1 MVMGISKISKIITLS
16 HGGGGRE
23 MWELI
28 NDLIVSKV
36 PEKFRNVLDGV
47 GLDVLDDGVAIK
59 VGDVYV
65 VMSIDSY
72 TVKPPIFPGGD
83 LGVLAASGTI
93 NDLLMMGAKPVGI
106 IDALVVEEGMEV
118 DLVNGLIQSLINT
131 AVSEGVAVLGGDFKV
146 MPKGSL
152 DGIIITTA
160 GIGIA
165 RKLIVDVNIR
175 VGDKVI
181 VTGPIADHGAT
192 VIAAQLG
199 LLNMSKDLVS
209 DVRPLSK
216 YMLPLIDTYGDHI
229 HAARDPTRGGLAST
243 LNEWVVNRDLT
254 IVVDRSKIPIREP
267 VKKFLDM
274 LGIDPLN
281 VASEGV
287 AVLAVDPVV
296 ADDVVSYLR
305 RLGLDKASIVGEVVK
320 PPSGIARG
328 RVLAKTEVGGITF
341 IEALSSPTP
350 RIC

>member
-1 MVMGISKISKIITLS
+1 MSKIVTLS
-16 HGGGGRE
+16 HGGGGKE
-23 MWELI
+23 MWDLI
-28 NDLIVSKV
+28 NELIVSKV
-36 PEKFRNVLDGV
+36 PERFRNVLNGV

-59 VGDVYV
+59 VGDVYI

-72 TVKPPIFPGGD
+72 TVKPVIFPGGD

-106 IDALVVEEGMEV
+106 IDALVVEEGVEI
-118 DLVNGLIQSLINT
+118 DLVNSLIQSLINT
-131 AVSEGVAVLGGDFKV
+131 AISEGVAILGGDFKV

-152 DGIIITTA
+152 DGIIVTTA

-165 RKLIVDVNIR
+165 RKLIVDVNVR
-175 VGDKVI
+175 VGDKVV

-192 VIAAQLG
+192 IIAAQLG

-209 DVRPLSK
+209 DVRPLTR
-216 YMLPLIDTYGDHI
+216 YMLPLIDTYGDYI

-243 LNEWVVNRDLT
+243 LNEWVVGKDLT
-254 IVVDRSKIPIREP
+254 IVIDRSKIPIREP
-267 VKKFLDM
+267 VRKFLDM

-281 VASEGV
+281 VASEGI

-296 ADDVVSYLR
+296 TDEVVSYLR
-305 RLGLDKASIVGEVVK
+305 KLGLNNVSVIGEVVK
-320 PPSGIARG
+320 PPSRIARS

-341 IEALSSPTP
+341 IEATSSPTP